1 MRETDR
7 ERAVGE
13 ERNRVKRK
21 REREREREKETHR
34 KRPEIV
40 AGVISSTPTSPQQP

>member
-21 REREREREKETHR
+21 REREREKERR
-34 KRPEIV
+34 KHTERDQKSWR
-40 AGVISSTPTSPQQP
+40 G